1 MNQIDRSGRGKHGKT
16 MALKIILKPHEK
28 FIIGGAVITNGDAK
42 SAFIVE
48 NDVPILREKDILT
61 PAAADTPC
69 KRIYFAIQLMY
80 IDGKSLPEYHR
91 IFWEL
96 VKDVAEA
103 APSRRPML
111 KEISED
117 ILNAR
122 YYQALKLTKKLIDY
136 EREVIDRVRT
146 AT

>member
-1 MNQIDRSGRGKHGKT
+1 
-16 MALKIILKPHEK
+16 MALKIILKPHER

-48 NDVPILREKDILT
+48 NDVPLLREKDILT
-61 PAAADTPC
+61 LAAADTPC

-80 IDGKSLPEYHR
+80 VDEKNLPEHHKTY
-91 IFWEL
+91 WEL

-103 APSRRPML
+103 APSRKQTL
-111 KEISED
+111 KEISEN
-117 ILNAR
+117 ILNAK

-136 EREVIDRVRT
+136 EREVTDRVRT

>member
-1 MNQIDRSGRGKHGKT
+1 

-28 FIIGGAVITNGDAK
+28 FIVGGAVITNGDAK

-48 NDVPILREKDILT
+48 NDVPILRGKDILT

-69 KRIYFAIQLMY
+69 KRIYFSIQLMY
-80 IDGKSLPEYHR
+80 VDGKSLPEHHK

-111 KEISED
+111 KEISEN
-117 ILNAR
+117 ILCAR

>member
-1 MNQIDRSGRGKHGKT
+1 

-42 SAFIVE
+42 SAFVVE
-48 NDVPILREKDILT
+48 NEVPILREKDILT

-69 KRIYFAIQLMY
+69 KRIYLAIQLMY
-80 IDGKSLPEYHR
+80 VDETNLPEHHKTY
-91 IFWEL
+91 WEL
-96 VKDVAEA
+96 VKDLAEA
-103 APSRRPML
+103 APSRKPML
-111 KEISED
+111 KVISEN
-117 ILNAR
+117 ILDAR

-136 EREVIDRVRT
+136 EREVTERVRT

>member
-1 MNQIDRSGRGKHGKT
+1 MKNSSSAGRSSP
-16 MALKIILKPHEK
+16 MAMRKVCSSSKMMC
-28 FIIGGAVITNGDAK
+28 
-42 SAFIVE
+42 
-48 NDVPILREKDILT
+48 PILREKDILT

-80 IDGKSLPEYHR
+80 VDEKNLPEHHKT
-91 IFWEL
+91 FWEL

-103 APSRRPML
+103 APSRKPML
-111 KEISED
+111 KEISEN

-136 EREVIDRVRT
+136 EREVTDRVRT

>member
-1 MNQIDRSGRGKHGKT
+1 
-16 MALKIILKPHEK
+16 MALKIILKPHER
-28 FIIGGAVITNGDAK
+28 FIIGEAVITNGDAK

-69 KRIYFAIQLMY
+69 KRIYLAIQLMY
-80 IDGKSLPEYHR
+80 VDEKNLPEHHNTY
-91 IFWEL
+91 WEL
-96 VKDVAEA
+96 VKDLAEA
-103 APSRRPML
+103 APSRKPML
-111 KEISED
+111 KVISEN

-136 EREVIDRVRT
+136 EREVTDRVRT

>member
-1 MNQIDRSGRGKHGKT
+1 

-48 NDVPILREKDILT
+48 NEVPILREKDILA

-80 IDGKSLPEYHR
+80 VDEKNLPEHHKTY
-91 IFWEL
+91 WEL
-96 VKDVAEA
+96 VKDVADA
-103 APSRRPML
+103 APSRKPML
-111 KEISED
+111 KEISEN
-117 ILNAR
+117 ILNAQ

>member
-1 MNQIDRSGRGKHGKT
+1 MP
-16 MALKIILKPHEK
+16 LKIILKPHEK

-48 NDVPILREKDILT
+48 NDVPLLREKDILT
-61 PAAADTPC
+61 LAAADTPC

-80 IDGKSLPEYHR
+80 VDEKNLPEHHKTY
-91 IFWEL
+91 WEL

-103 APSRRPML
+103 APSRKQTL
-111 KEISED
+111 KEISEN
-117 ILNAR
+117 ILNAK

-136 EREVIDRVRT
+136 EREVTDRVRT